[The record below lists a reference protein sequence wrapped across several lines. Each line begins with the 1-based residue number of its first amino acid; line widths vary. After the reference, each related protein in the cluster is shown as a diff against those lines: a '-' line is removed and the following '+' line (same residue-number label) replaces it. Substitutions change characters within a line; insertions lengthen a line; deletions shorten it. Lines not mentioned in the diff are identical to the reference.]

1 VLCHFRSL
9 NSIAKDRC
17 RQPRLAFFSMITTLE
32 VLVHKIVNVK
42 SNLISLIGLDLG
54 FLLFVIFRATVMRAV
69 QLKLTEIR
77 KFYAH

>member
-1 VLCHFRSL
+1 
-9 NSIAKDRC
+9 
-17 RQPRLAFFSMITTLE
+17 MITTLE